1 MPQGRQSRS
10 RRPPRAGALP
20 SAAGRRLLPCASRT
34 FGAAELSRPQASQTP
49 NLPGSR
55 PGLGWGEA
63 GRAPHP
69 PSAIPGPGVRSSRAP
84 SASENVW
91 RPCEPRPQPGPRFLL
106 LVSCLKPPLQSP
118 GKPPKAAPACNRA
131 GARCTWSHC
140 PPVAG
145 VPNST
150 AGRGRGPGDEPVSRT
165 LGRPA
170 RLRKGLP
177 LAAFEDVA
185 LLIPS
190 AFYRRPFAA
199 VATNPTTGHLLPPV
213 VLELLCAPFWVP
225 SCFKPRLLD
234 PTPKVRESAFPC

>member
-1 MPQGRQSRS
+1 MGR
-10 RRPPRAGALP
+10 
-20 SAAGRRLLPCASRT
+20 GR
-34 FGAAELSRPQASQTP
+34 E
-49 NLPGSR
+49 
-55 PGLGWGEA
+55 
-63 GRAPHP
+63 APHP

-118 GKPPKAAPACNRA
+118 GRPPKAAPACNRA

-150 AGRGRGPGDEPVSRT
+150 AGRGRGPGEDSVSRT
-165 LGRPA
+165 LGRTA
-170 RLRKGLP
+170 RLRKELP

-199 VATNPTTGHLLPPV
+199 VTTNPTAGHLLPPV
-213 VLELLCAPFWVP
+213 VLDLLCAPFWVP
-225 SCFKPRLLD
+225 SCFKPRLLG